1 MRTLSPI
8 RSVSPGPKPKIV
20 FNYQPSPLRERPSTN
35 NVTPNGKYAL
45 QTVMVSPNTRT
56 NNFIN
61 DFEKDVL
68 SVENKCAFCPKQ
80 VLVMSYRQRIG
91 LSRREGITVQF
102 VPSKS

>member
-1 MRTLSPI
+1 M
-8 RSVSPGPKPKIV
+8 
-20 FNYQPSPLRERPSTN
+20 
-35 NVTPNGKYAL
+35 TPNGKYAI

-68 SVENKCAFCPKQ
+68 SVENRCVFCSKQ